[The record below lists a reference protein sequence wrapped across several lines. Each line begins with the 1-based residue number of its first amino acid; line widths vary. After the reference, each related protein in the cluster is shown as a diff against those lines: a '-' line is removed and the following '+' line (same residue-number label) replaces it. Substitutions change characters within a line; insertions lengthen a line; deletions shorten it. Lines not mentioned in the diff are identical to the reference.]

1 MSAKHPT
8 GKYYEEFEIGEEFE
22 SPGRTVTEADL
33 VMYAGLSGDYNQLHT
48 DEEYSKKYNIYKT
61 RIVHGLY
68 GLSIAEGLKSR
79 VGIFEGTS
87 LASLEWS
94 WKFKKAIL
102 VGDTLR
108 VKWRIQNKRETSKP
122 DRGIV
127 WEEVFLMNQND
138 EVVAEGVH
146 AVMMQ
151 KKPEG
156 M

>member
-1 MSAKHPT
+1 MTGATRT
-8 GKYYEEFEIGEEFE
+8 GKYYEEFEIGEQYE
-22 SPGRTVTEADL
+22 SPGRTITEADV
-33 VMYAGLSGDYNQLHT
+33 VMYSGLSGDYNQLHT

-61 RIVHGLY
+61 RIVHGLF

-87 LASLEWS
+87 LASLEWN

-102 VGDTLR
+102 IGDTVR
-108 VKWRIQNKRETSKP
+108 VKWTITNKRETSKP

-127 WEEVFLMNQND
+127 WEEVLLVNQRD
-138 EVVAEGVH
+138 EVVAEGLH

-151 KKPEG
+151 KKPV
-156 M
+156 

>member
-94 WKFKKAIL
+94 WKFKIGRAH
-102 VGDTLR
+102 V
-108 VKWRIQNKRETSKP
+108 
-122 DRGIV
+122 
-127 WEEVFLMNQND
+127 
-138 EVVAEGVH
+138 
-146 AVMMQ
+146 
-151 KKPEG
+151 
-156 M
+156 